1 MKLSA
6 ILIGAAVASDYDYDA
21 LGNKKCKFRVRDSAN
36 IRFLL
41 SLFAIHDCH
50 RWF

>member
-36 IRFLL
+36 NQRVLQ
-41 SLFAIHDCH
+41 SLFAILDCH
-50 RWF
+50 R

>member
-21 LGNKKCKFRVRDSAN
+21 LGNKKCKFELGDSA
-36 IRFLL
+36 
-41 SLFAIHDCH
+41 LFV
-50 RWF
+50 

>member
-21 LGNKKCKFRVRDSAN
+21 LGNKKCKFE
-36 IRFLL
+36 LG
-41 SLFAIHDCH
+41 DCA
-50 RWF
+50 

>member
-21 LGNKKCKFRVRDSAN
+21 LGNKKCKFRVRDSTN
-36 IRFLL
+36 NQRILL

-50 RWF
+50 R